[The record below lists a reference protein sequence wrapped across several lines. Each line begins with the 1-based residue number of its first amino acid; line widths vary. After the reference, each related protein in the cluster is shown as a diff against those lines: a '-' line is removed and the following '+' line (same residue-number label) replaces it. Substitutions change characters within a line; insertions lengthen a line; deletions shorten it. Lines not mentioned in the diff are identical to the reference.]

1 MEVQLYIKGQK
12 IDLFDDEK
20 ISINLSVKNINDLS
34 KVLTDF
40 TQSFNVPCTKNN
52 NSVFEHWYNADVDGT
67 FNVNIRVEAYLE
79 VNTLPFRFGSVQLDS
94 AKLKDGLP
102 YSYSCTFYG
111 ASVSLSDLFG
121 EDQLKDLE
129 SLSEYDHA
137 YNATIVTNA
146 MTDNSLFDGDV
157 YYPMINAV
165 DEMSLQTS
173 TSRDLENASNSI
185 LYREFKPALR
195 NLRIIEA
202 IETKYSITLSK
213 DFFDRALFYNTF
225 LWLHK
230 DAGYLKA
237 YGEEKRVD
245 LQSGGNLSDI
255 EMTVDT
261 ALEEIQFTPYERIS
275 GFPYSTTI
283 RRALDLKI
291 TPDAGYLSTPYKLKI
306 YRNGILVNQKE
317 LVGTNTIVW
326 AETFKLDF
334 FDNSIFYFTISASE
348 SFSYKS
354 AVTGRKYTSVL
365 SSPTTVINKN
375 LVNSIS
381 DTLTSNI
388 KILEQ
393 MPEIKVKDYFNSL
406 ISQFNLIIVPF
417 STTSFYVDT
426 LDNWYRKGN
435 TYDLNKYVDIKDIQ
449 VKRPNVKKRIDL
461 LYQKSDAILGKQYFD
476 NNQIGYG
483 DLKTT
488 FNISGDDLKVESQFE
503 NMLFERL
510 NREVSGDLTE
520 LQVGFAIDKNLK
532 PYKGKSFMFY
542 RNGIESLDVNT
553 YIQPS
558 VPKTKYWHTATEDNK
573 DITQVTNSLN
583 FGSDISSYFYSE
595 IGTSLYFNFWKTYI
609 EDLFNKKCRVL
620 SISGKM
626 PTHILY
632 KLKMNDRFII
642 QDRKYKISDLKIDL
656 TTGSFS
662 GDVFTDFSTPSDTID
677 NIVPLTVDSDL
688 ITVDSELVTADRVSI
703 YESVF
708 SFTTNGISTD
718 NYTATKGE
726 ENFEVKI
733 TANTNWNVVKVDTG
747 DGVSWFDVNK
757 TLGEKTDFVR
767 VKINYSTVNRN
778 GILRFNIGADT
789 FDLNITQL

>member
-12 IDLFDDEK
+12 IDLFEDEK

-202 IETKYSITLSK
+202 IETKYGITLSK

-245 LQSGGNLSDI
+245 MQGLGNLSDI
-255 EMTVDT
+255 QMTVDT
-261 ALEEIQFTPYERIS
+261 TLEEIQFTPYET
-275 GFPYSTTI
+275 STGPTTNI
-283 RRALDLKI
+283 KRALDLKI

-306 YRNGILVNQKE
+306 YRNGILVNQNE

-326 AETFKLDF
+326 AETLKADF
-334 FDNSIFYFTISASE
+334 YSNSVFYFTISASE

-354 AVTGRKYTSVL
+354 AVTGRKYTTVTG
-365 SSPTTVINKN
+365 SPTTVINKN

-417 STTSFYVDT
+417 STTNFYVDT
-426 LDNWYRKGN
+426 LDSWYSKGN
-435 TYDLNKYVDIKDIQ
+435 TYDLNKYVDIKDIE
-449 VKRPNVKKRIDL
+449 VKRPNVKKRIDF

-510 NREVSGDLTE
+510 NREVDGDLTE
-520 LQVGFAIDKNLK
+520 LQVGFSIDNNLK

-542 RNGIESLDVNT
+542 RNGIESLDINT

-558 VPKTKYWHTATEDNK
+558 VTKTKYWHTATEDNK
-573 DITQVTNSLN
+573 EITQVTNSLN

-595 IGTSLYFNFWKTYI
+595 IETSLYFNFWKTYI

-677 NIVPLTVDSDL
+677 NIVPLTVDSDS
-688 ITVDSELVTADRVSI
+688 ITVDSELVKVDRVSV

-733 TANTNWNVVKVDTG
+733 TANTNWSVIKVDTG

-767 VKINYSTVNRN
+767 VKINYSTVDRN

-789 FDLNITQL
+789 FDLNINQL

>member
-12 IDLFDDEK
+12 IDLFNDEK

-79 VNTLPFRFGSVQLDS
+79 VNSLPFRFGSVQLDN

-121 EDQLKDLE
+121 EDELKDLD
-129 SLSEYDHA
+129 SLSVYDHD
-137 YNATIVTNA
+137 YSPSIVTTA
-146 MTDNSLFDGDV
+146 MTENSLNGGDV
-157 YYPMINAV
+157 YYPMISAV
-165 DEMSLQTS
+165 NEMSLQTANV
-173 TSRDLENASNSI
+173 RDLENASNTIS
-185 LYREFKPALR
+185 YREFKPALR
-195 NLRIIEA
+195 NIRIIEA
-202 IETKYSITLSK
+202 IETKYGITLSK
-213 DFFDRALFYNTF
+213 DFFDRSIFYNTF

-230 DAGYLKA
+230 DAGVLKS
-237 YGEEKRVD
+237 YGDEQRVD
-245 LQSGGNLSDI
+245 LQVLGNLSDI
-255 EMTVDT
+255 EMTVNTTLDT
-261 ALEEIQFTPYERIS
+261 IDFIPFEITGSFPTTRIYRD
-275 GFPYSTTI
+275 FRI
-283 RRALDLKI
+283 RI
-291 TPDAGYLSTPYKLKI
+291 TPDAGFESVTYKLKI
-306 YRNGILVNQKE
+306 FKNDVLVNENEFTGNGNIFWFDQN
-317 LVGTNTIVW
+317 LDRTNQ
-326 AETFKLDF
+326 
-334 FDNSIFYFTISASE
+334 IFYFTISSSE
-348 SFSYKS
+348 TFNYKS
-354 AVTGRKYTSVL
+354 TIFANKKTNTAG
-365 SSPTTVINKN
+365 SPSTTVNKT
-375 LVNSIS
+375 LVNTVTS
-381 DTLTSNI
+381 TLTSSL

-406 ISQFNLIIVPF
+406 IAQFNLIIVPIN
-417 STTSFYVDT
+417 SISFYVDT
-426 LDNWYRKGN
+426 LDSWYAKGN
-435 TYDLNKYVDIKDIQ
+435 TYDLNKYIDIKDIQ
-449 VKRPNVKKRIDL
+449 VKRPNVKKRIDF
-461 LYQKSDAILGKQYFD
+461 LYQKTEAILGKQYFD

-510 NREVSGDLTE
+510 ARETSGDQTD

-542 RNGIESLDVNT
+542 RNGLESLDINT

-558 VPKTKYWHTATEDNK
+558 TLKTKYWHTATEDN
-573 DITQVTNSLN
+573 INVTQVTNSLN
-583 FGSDISSYFYSE
+583 FGSDTSTYFFTPIE
-595 IGTSLYFNFWKTYI
+595 TSLYSNFWKNYI

-642 QDRKYKISDLKIDL
+642 QDRRYKISDLKIDL
-656 TTGSFS
+656 TTGQFS
-662 GDVFTDFSTPSDTID
+662 GDVFTDFSTPADTID
-677 NIVPLTVDSDL
+677 NVVPLTVDSTL
-688 ITVDSELVTADRVSI
+688 ISVDSETLTVDRVST
-703 YESVF
+703 YASLY
-708 SFTTNGISTD
+708 SFVTNGISID
-718 NYTATKGE
+718 NYIATKGE

-733 TANTNWNVVKVDTG
+733 TANTSWNVLKIDEG
-747 DGVSWFDVNK
+747 DGVDWFSVNK
-757 TLGEKTDFVR
+757 TTGDKTDFVR
-767 VKINYSTVNRN
+767 VKINYSTTTERY
-778 GILRFNIGADT
+778 GILRFNIGAET

>member
-137 YNATIVTNA
+137 YNPTIVTNA

-173 TSRDLENASNSI
+173 TGRDLENASNSI

-202 IETKYSITLSK
+202 IETKYGITLSK
-213 DFFDRALFYNTF
+213 DFFDRSIFYNTF

-245 LQSGGNLSDI
+245 LQSGGDLSDI
-255 EMTVDT
+255 EMTVNT
-261 ALEEIQFTPYERIS
+261 TLNELSFQPYETTF
-275 GFPYSTTI
+275 FPTTN
-283 RRALDLKI
+283 I
-291 TPDAGYLSTPYKLKI
+291 TRTFRLNIYPDAGFLGVTYRLKI
-306 YRNGILVNQKE
+306 FRNGNLVNEKE
-317 LVGTNTIVW
+317 LVGNGMLIW
-326 AETFKLDF
+326 QEPFNADF
-334 FDNSIFYFTISASE
+334 FTNSVFYFTVSASE

-354 AVTGRKYTSVL
+354 TVFGRK
-365 SSPTTVINKN
+365 SSGAFGSPSTTVNKT

-417 STTSFYVDT
+417 STTNFYVDT
-426 LDNWYRKGN
+426 LDSWYAKGK

-449 VKRPNVKKRIDL
+449 VKRPNVKKRIDF
-461 LYQKSDAILGKQYFD
+461 LYQKTDAILGKQYFD

-520 LQVGFAIDKNLK
+520 LQVGFAIDNNLK

-542 RNGIESLDVNT
+542 RNGIESLDINT

-558 VPKTKYWHTATEDNK
+558 VTKTKYWHTATEDNK

-595 IGTSLYFNFWKTYI
+595 IETSLYFNFWKTYI

-632 KLKMNDRFII
+632 KLKMNDKFII

-677 NIVPLTVDSDL
+677 NIVPLTVDSDS
-688 ITVDSELVTADRVSI
+688 ITVDSELVTVDRVSV

-733 TANTNWNVVKVDTG
+733 TANTNWSVIKVDTG

-767 VKINYSTVNRN
+767 VKINYSTVDRN
-778 GILRFNIGADT
+778 GILRFTIGADT
-789 FDLNITQL
+789 FDLNINQL

>member
-20 ISINLSVKNINDLS
+20 ISINLSVKNISDLS

-67 FNVNIRVEAYLE
+67 FNVNIRVEAYIE

-121 EDQLKDLE
+121 EDQLKDLD
-129 SLSEYDHA
+129 SLSEYDHE
-137 YNATIVTNA
+137 YNPTIVTNA
-146 MTDNSLFDGDV
+146 MTSNSLFGGDV

-173 TSRDLENASNSI
+173 NSRDLENASNAIS
-185 LYREFKPALR
+185 YREFKPALR
-195 NLRIIEA
+195 NIRIIEA
-202 IETKYSITLSK
+202 IELKYGITLSK

-230 DAGYLKA
+230 DAGYLKS
-237 YGEEKRVD
+237 YGDEKRVD
-245 LQSGGNLSDI
+245 IQSGGNLSDI
-255 EMTVDT
+255 QMTT
-261 ALEEIQFTPYERIS
+261 NTTLNEFEFTPYE
-275 GFPYSTTI
+275 TTFGPDTNV
-283 RRALDLKI
+283 RRTFNVKI
-291 TPDAGYLSTPYKLKI
+291 FPDAGFLSVVYKLKI
-306 YRNGILVNQKE
+306 FRNGILINEKE
-317 LVGTNTIVW
+317 LVGDGILSW
-326 AETFKLDF
+326 AEVYKSDF
-334 FDNSIFYFTISASE
+334 FDNSIFYATISASE

-354 AVTGRKYTSVL
+354 TIFGKKTTTVTGFA
-365 SSPTTVINKN
+365 PTVVNKT
-375 LVNSIS
+375 LVNSVS
-381 DTLTSNI
+381 DTLASSLKVT
-388 KILEQ
+388 EQ

-406 ISQFNLIIVPF
+406 ISQFNLIISPL
-417 STTSFYVDT
+417 STSNFYIDT
-426 LDNWYRKGN
+426 LDSWYSKGN
-435 TYDLNKYVDIKDIQ
+435 TYDLNKYIDIKDIQ
-449 VKRPNVKKRIDL
+449 VKRPNVKKRIDF

-510 NREVSGDLTE
+510 TREVSGDLTE
-520 LQVGFAIDKNLK
+520 LQVGFSIDNNLK

-542 RNGIESLDVNT
+542 RNGIESLDNNT

-558 VPKTKYWHTATEDNK
+558 ITKTTYWHTATEDNK
-573 DITQVTNSLN
+573 EITQVTNSLN
-583 FGSDISSYFYSE
+583 FGSDVSTYFYSSIE
-595 IGTSLYFNFWKTYI
+595 NSLYFNFWKNYI

-656 TTGSFS
+656 TSGSFT
-662 GDVFTDFSTPSDTID
+662 GDVFTDFSTPADTID
-677 NIVPLTVDSDL
+677 NIIPLTVDSTS
-688 ITVDSELVTADRVSI
+688 ITVDSETITVDSI
-703 YESVF
+703 STYGSLY
-708 SFTTNGISTD
+708 SFITNGISND
-718 NYTATKGE
+718 NYIATKGE
-726 ENFEVKI
+726 EHFEVKV
-733 TANTNWNVVKVDTG
+733 TSNTNWSVLKIDSG
-747 DGVSWFDVNK
+747 DGVDWFDVNK
-757 TLGEKTDFVR
+757 SIGNKTDFVR
-767 VKINYSTVNRN
+767 VKINYSTINRN
-778 GILRFNIGADT
+778 GILRFNIGVDS
-789 FDLNITQL
+789 FDLNISQL